1 MHELIRLARAIR
13 CDAADPAQAF
23 SHRLRMG
30 LLVAAF
36 TGWWIAVLVIPVAAV
51 GLPVLIIGTPERSHI
66 ERMEAMGKVVRIS
79 ETSEGCL
86 SGSCKSC
93 PEGKAACQQE
103 WWALRC
109 RE

>member
-1 MHELIRLARAIR
+1 MASLMEVRDMLALQGRMEAKQLS
-13 CDAADPAQAF
+13 A
-23 SHRLRMG
+23 RLR
-30 LLVAAF
+30 
-36 TGWWIAVLVIPVAAV
+36 TP
-51 GLPVLIIGTPERSHI
+51 LPLIDAML

-103 WWALRC
+103 WWALR
-109 RE
+109 